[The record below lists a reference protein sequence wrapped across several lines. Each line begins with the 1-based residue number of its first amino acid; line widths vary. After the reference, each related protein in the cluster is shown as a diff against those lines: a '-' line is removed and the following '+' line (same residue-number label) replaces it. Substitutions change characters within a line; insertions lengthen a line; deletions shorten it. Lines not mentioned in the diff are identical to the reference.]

1 MMSMNFFKEN
11 KSNVIEIS
19 DYPPEEFLV
28 FLIYLYSDHM
38 NLDINSALDLL
49 KGADMYAVN
58 NLKGKLE
65 NYLSSSLEIDN
76 AAKIFKYSSFYNHEK
91 LKKVA
96 LAFIKDN
103 YKSVIDSSEFE
114 ELPREFM
121 LEIIRF
127 CKSN

>member
-1 MMSMNFFKEN
+1 MNFFKEN

>member
-65 NYLSSSLEIDN
+65 NYLSSSLEIEN

-103 YKSVIDSSEFE
+103 YKNVIDSNEFE